1 MAKSLD
7 FNKIKKRYF
16 TVTLADDQNTTLM
29 ICTPTKEIMD
39 EFISMKDSLTA
50 ETIGDDAIGE
60 LYELCAK
67 IMSRNKGGI
76 KITKKDLESLFD
88 FEDVIIFIKSYT
100 DFINELTDSKN

>member
-16 TVTLADDQNTTLM
+16 TVTLADENNTTLM
-29 ICTPTKEIMD
+29 ISTPTKEIMD
-39 EFISMKDSLTA
+39 EFIGMKDALDA
-50 ETIGDDAIGE
+50 QTIGDDAIDT

-76 KITKKDLESLFD
+76 KILKDDLVKTFD
-88 FEDVIIFIKSYT
+88 FEDVILFIQAYT
-100 DFINELTDSKN
+100 SFINELTNSKN

>member
-1 MAKSLD
+1 MAKTLD

-16 TVTLADDQNTTLM
+16 TVTLADEKNTTLM

-50 ETIGDDAIGE
+50 ENMGDDAISE

-67 IMSRNKGGI
+67 IMCRNKGGI
-76 KITKKDLESLFD
+76 KITKEYLESLFD